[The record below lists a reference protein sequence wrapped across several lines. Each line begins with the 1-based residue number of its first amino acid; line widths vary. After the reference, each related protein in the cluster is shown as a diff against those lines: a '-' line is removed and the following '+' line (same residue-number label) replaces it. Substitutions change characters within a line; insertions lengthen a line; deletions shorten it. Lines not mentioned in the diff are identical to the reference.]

1 MPRRIEIECQGA
13 VAVALSPLSNHEC
26 VNMSVDR
33 ILIGTVKPVTT
44 QEGEPE
50 QADDP
55 EKCEHR
61 EQAEP
66 ELGREVSEK
75 RAE

>member
-1 MPRRIEIECQGA
+1 
-13 VAVALSPLSNHEC
+13 
-26 VNMSVDR
+26 MSVDR